1 MIHGIHLGSVFME
14 NYKVAKDRLLFMHSR
29 LIEGKVLY
37 KEEEAERFGCSLRSI
52 QRDIDDLRSFF
63 HNQSEDSGIVQE
75 LIYDR
80 KLKGYRLVPP
90 VRNVLR
96 NDEVFAVLKILL
108 ESRAFTKEELYPI
121 LDKLVDCCVPREKQ
135 RQVNDLIGNEK
146 LHYVEPQHKNA
157 FLAKMW
163 ELSEAVKERRKII
176 INYRRAVLDDKV
188 VERKLQPVGIMF
200 SEFYFYLVG
209 FIVPKDNECI
219 KYKVENDPFPTIYR
233 IDRIQDYTVTEEH
246 FNVPYQNRFE
256 EGEFR
261 KRVQFMYGGKLQKIK
276 FYYKGPNVEAVL
288 DRLPTAKILQQD
300 ENGLLIVAEVFGAG
314 IEMWLRSQGDMIE
327 VVKESI

>member
-1 MIHGIHLGSVFME
+1 ME

-63 HNQSEDSGIVQE
+63 HNQSEDGKQVQE

-80 KLKGYRLVPP
+80 KIKGYRLVPP
-90 VRNVLR
+90 VRNVLQ

-108 ESRAFTKEELYPI
+108 ESRAFTKKELYPI
-121 LDKLVDCCVPREKQ
+121 LDKLVDCCVPKEKQ
-135 RQVNDLIGNEK
+135 RQVNELIGNEK
-146 LHYVEPQHKNA
+146 FHYVEPQHNST
-157 FLAKMW
+157 FLKKMW
-163 ELSEAVKERRKII
+163 ELSEAVKEHKQVI

-233 IDRIQDYTVTEEH
+233 IDRIQDYMVTEEH

-300 ENGLLIVAEVFGAG
+300 DKGYLVSAEVFGAG
-314 IEMWLRSQGDMIE
+314 IEMWLRSQGDMVE
-327 VVKESI
+327 VVE